1 MPIKYLKAM
10 VFLPLLSFSQNVT
23 VSGYLKDAETG
34 ESLIGAT
41 VYSTKTKT
49 SASAN
54 TYGFYSLSLPKGDS
68 TGLVFTFVGYTVLN
82 YCAAK
87 RVAICEMQE
96 QIFL

>member
-1 MPIKYLKAM
+1 MYLKYLKAM

-34 ESLIGAT
+34 ETLIGAT

-49 SASAN
+49 RASAN

-68 TGLVFTFVGYTVLN
+68 THYDFTS
-82 YCAAK
+82 
-87 RVAICEMQE
+87 ESP
-96 QIFL
+96 